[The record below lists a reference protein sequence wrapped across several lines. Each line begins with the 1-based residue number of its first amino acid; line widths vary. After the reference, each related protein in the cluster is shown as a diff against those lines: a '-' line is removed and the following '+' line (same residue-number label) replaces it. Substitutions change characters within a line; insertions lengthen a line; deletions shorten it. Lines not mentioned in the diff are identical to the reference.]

1 MKRSFMILLASMLL
15 VFSLTACGRN
25 DSNNAQTS
33 DDPPTTNQE
42 ANTNG
47 QSNGGQSNSGTQD
60 DAIMGGDSQNGEP
73 GGQNGSTGSENGST
87 GNQED
92 SMMNESTTGSAEDQN
107 VGVSYEKM
115 LRNGRVHDTDGL
127 LNDGENSVSGTTGS
141 VKDAAKDVVRST
153 RNTVNNMTR

>member
-60 DAIMGGDSQNGEP
+60 DAIMGDGSQNDQNGTS
-73 GGQNGSTGSENGST
+73 GGQNDGPGA
-87 GNQED
+87 QED
-92 SMMNESTTGSAEDQN
+92 SMMNESTPGSTEDQN
-107 VGVSYEKM
+107 VGVSYEQM
-115 LRNGRVHDTDGL
+115 LRNGRVHDTDGIL
-127 LNDGENSVSGTTGS
+127 TDGENSHS
-141 VKDAAKDVVRST
+141 
-153 RNTVNNMTR
+153 

>member
-42 ANTNG
+42 TNTSG
-47 QSNGGQSNSGTQD
+47 QSGSNQNGSIGGQG
-60 DAIMGGDSQNGEP
+60 DAIMGGDSQSGEP
-73 GGQNGSTGSENGST
+73 GGQNGST

-92 SMMNESTTGSAEDQN
+92 SMMNESTTGNAEDQN

-153 RNTVNNMTR
+153 RNAVNNMTR